1 MFGKKRRREP
11 AITTL
16 VGRDT
21 RVHGDLEFT
30 GGCLIDGHVVGNV
43 LAVGEGD
50 ALLSISARGCVEGA
64 IEVPNVLLNGTVHGD
79 VRALQRVEL
88 GKTAKVHGNV
98 EYGLIEMAIGAEVN
112 GKLVHTSEFAGAEKA
127 MAEPAA
133 SRPGPAQPDR
143 ERASDGPVVGDVNV
157 VGESR

>member
-1 MFGKKRRREP
+1 MFGKKQRREP

-16 VGRDT
+16 VGSDT

-43 LAVGEGD
+43 LSVGDGD
-50 ALLSISARGCVEGA
+50 AMLSISARGCVEGA
-64 IEVPNVLLNGTVHGD
+64 IEVPNVLLNGTVQGD

-88 GKTAKVHGNV
+88 GKSAKVHGNV

-112 GKLVHTSEFAGAEKA
+112 GKLVHASEFAGADEA
-127 MAEPAA
+127 MAEPA
-133 SRPGPAQPDR
+133 SPRQGPARP
-143 ERASDGPVVGDVNV
+143 EPEPATEGPAVGDVNV